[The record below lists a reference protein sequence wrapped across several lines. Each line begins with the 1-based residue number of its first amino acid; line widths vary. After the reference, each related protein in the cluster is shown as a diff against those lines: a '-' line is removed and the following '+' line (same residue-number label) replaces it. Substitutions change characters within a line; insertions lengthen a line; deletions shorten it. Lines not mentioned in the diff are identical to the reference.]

1 MLNSW
6 AWVTAF
12 FRGQFLLWSCP
23 FSFEQLEEV
32 YPMKRTRFLSLMLC
46 ILLLALPVFAES
58 PIVVT
63 DMVGR
68 EVTLAAPASRVV
80 ALQAG
85 DVEILYA
92 IGAGDA
98 LVGRGEYAN
107 YPKETEAVPSVQ
119 SGFEINFEQIIA
131 LNPDV
136 VIMTKMG
143 QREEDLQKLTNAGI
157 QTIISD
163 AQTVNDVY
171 TAITLLGQVTGKTE
185 GAETLV
191 ASMKAEFDKIAEK
204 AADKEG
210 VSVYFEASPLEF
222 GLWTTGKNTF
232 MDDLAQLLNLTNI
245 FADVEG
251 WSAVSEEQ
259 VLARDPEVIVT
270 TAMYFGEGQT
280 PQEEVLSRANW
291 ADVKAVKN
299 NKVFNAD
306 ADAITR
312 PGPRLVDAAQALY
325 TFVYDE

>member
-1 MLNSW
+1 
-6 AWVTAF
+6 
-12 FRGQFLLWSCP
+12 
-23 FSFEQLEEV
+23 
-32 YPMKRTRFLSLMLC
+32 MKSTRFLSLMLC

-107 YPKETEAVPSVQ
+107 YPKETETVPSVQ

-204 AADKEG
+204 AADKES

-251 WSAVSEEQ
+251 WSVVSEEQ

-280 PQEEVLSRANW
+280 PEEEVLSRANW

-306 ADAITR
+306 ADAVTR

-325 TFVYDE
+325 TFVYGE